1 MQQPTTED
9 NEYTTIH
16 MKLIEPVILE
26 MVIWYNRQSIEWKNT
41 ATRLYQNE
49 PVIQV
54 MWDTVYS
61 VWACIQWFVYSIYF
75 RATHLHIEPNG
86 DWLSLVGLFENPQAE
101 NIHYRYNFAEKYEY
115 IDSNVD
121 STTNIEHLTPT
132 SCMDVYY
139 SRALTTIRQ
148 DKHVKE
154 ILLTLKDADT
164 YLVRTCIDTTMENRP
179 IQTPYK
185 KSNVE
190 FLCIEYRHPKMT
202 SPISITIPQSYFWVG
217 NELLSMAF
225 IQRFLEYQSLFVTY
239 YFDEE
244 YVLNVM
250 DQDIQ
255 QYQLTRNNYIVLEE
269 DTLRV
274 VTLSVENTNH
284 FVTNNLSEN
293 VEDDDEYAD
302 MPDLIDCEEDEM
314 DDDLEEDSPDI
325 EMVDISNNKWR
336 NHYAVLDNMEEDED
350 MEEDMEET
358 KSQSDCG
365 REKEWEI
372 TENIIHGM

>member
-1 MQQPTTED
+1 
-9 NEYTTIH
+9 
-16 MKLIEPVILE
+16 
-26 MVIWYNRQSIEWKNT
+26 
-41 ATRLYQNE
+41 
-49 PVIQV
+49 
-54 MWDTVYS
+54 

-75 RATHLHIEPNG
+75 RATHLHIEPKG

-115 IDSNVD
+115 MDSDVESN
-121 STTNIEHLTPT
+121 TNIEHLTPT
-132 SCMDVYY
+132 SSMDVYY

-274 VTLSVENTNH
+274 VTLSDENTNH
-284 FVTNNLSEN
+284 FVTNNRHEN
-293 VEDDDEYAD
+293 MEDDDDDEYAD

-314 DDDLEEDSPDI
+314 DDDLEEDSQEI
-325 EMVDISNNKWR
+325 EMVDISNNTWR
-336 NHYAVLDNMEEDED
+336 NHYAVLDNMEEDECLEED
-350 MEEDMEET
+350 MEEDMEEEEYVNEMMGEP
-358 KSQSDCG
+358 KSNSDNE
-365 REKEWEI
+365 REKEWEM
-372 TENIIHGM
+372 TENIIHGI